1 MEFTVYV
8 THPIHGMKQAIKVH
22 ASWSMPQF
30 LQSCYDAGFTMALI
44 PEVCFAFAGRWI
56 ETGPAFQLQDFGIR
70 SESTIHISYR
80 IPGRPLGFSG
90 IGMTLSRYGSVM
102 DGSVNYLQ
110 TQIAELTTDMKA
122 ALVAK
127 NPREDAKLFALEG
140 PDARSVARCYLKFFV
155 MWDPWYNKN
164 CKNLTWSVLK
174 RIQDLSGLSSK
185 LMVELLDNRN
195 LPSWLRSSPDL
206 FKVPFQT
213 NDDVFG
219 TVLNRGLFT

>member
-8 THPIHGMKQAIKVH
+8 THPIHGLKQAIKVH

-44 PEVCFAFAGRWI
+44 AEVCFAFAGRWI

-122 ALVAK
+122 ALVAR
-127 NPREDAKLFALEG
+127 NPREDAKLLALEG
-140 PDARSVARCYLKFFV
+140 SDARSVARCYLKFFV
-155 MWDPWYNKN
+155 MW
-164 CKNLTWSVLK
+164 V
-174 RIQDLSGLSSK
+174 Q
-185 LMVELLDNRN
+185 
-195 LPSWLRSSPDL
+195 
-206 FKVPFQT
+206 
-213 NDDVFG
+213 
-219 TVLNRGLFT
+219 